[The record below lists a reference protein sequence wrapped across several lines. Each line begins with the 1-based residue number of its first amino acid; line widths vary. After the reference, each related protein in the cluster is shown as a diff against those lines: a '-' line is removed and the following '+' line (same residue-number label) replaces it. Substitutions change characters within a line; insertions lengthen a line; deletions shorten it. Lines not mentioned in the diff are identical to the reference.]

1 MVVKV
6 FRKAFRIVCLTIVT
20 LILMAMF
27 RPHCVTAVLHQAT
40 VLIYL
45 DRLFIPRLP
54 QRTTEGSVSSSNNTN
69 NSLDR
74 NPQTMSKVRDTPIT
88 NNHSGTKFVPLWY
101 SVNQHCCLMKTYRVP
116 SKHCN
121 QYQSENRET
130 ND

>member
-1 MVVKV
+1 MGKV

-27 RPHCVTAVLHQAT
+27 RPHTAVLHRAT

-45 DRLFIPRLP
+45 DRLFVPPLP

-88 NNHSGTKFVPLWY
+88 NNHSGTNSPT
-101 SVNQHCCLMKTYRVP
+101 Q
-116 SKHCN
+116 
-121 QYQSENRET
+121 
-130 ND
+130 